1 MRNRNVVF
9 GVCFAHLVIALFC
22 APANA
27 GVEKV
32 VELYNNKEYAE
43 AFAYFQDL
51 AEVGNG
57 KAQFNIGV
65 MYYHGEGVPR
75 DDVQAYAWIRTAA
88 DTTKNEKYAST
99 AEQIL
104 ATLPE
109 DKQQAARDLAAELH
123 ARLGEEALQK
133 TLIPKPL
140 SDEDCTQEI
149 APLKRENPN
158 YPNNALSE
166 GKMGAVVTEFTITP
180 QGYVRDLIVTTTAD
194 QSFAKET
201 ARILPKWRY
210 TPRVVKDKA
219 VPTYGVRVQMIFQ
232 IDDSGTATNMR
243 ELKKALASTK
253 EKAEQGDIVE
263 QYQYAMML
271 ENFNRFKTFLKGM
284 NLEYQEANKWLLSSA
299 VSGFSVA
306 QFQLGRN
313 MVSGRGCAVD
323 EAGGMKWITA
333 AAAGGH
339 PSAQHYLARNLFQ
352 EADEQKYRAAIKWLK
367 GAVAAYDYF
376 PAKVMLAWEY
386 AASTLQEV
394 RDGKAALEL
403 INGKSGV
410 FFDHVRVLETE
421 AAAHAEI
428 GDFSR
433 AITTQKDALEKANS
447 YHWEIPEMQARLASY
462 QAKQPWRGEYY
473 QSVEWIQ
480 PLESD

>member
-1 MRNRNVVF
+1 MRYRNIVF
-9 GVCFAHLVIALFC
+9 SSCIAYLMNALFS
-22 APANA
+22 APASA

-43 AFAYFQDL
+43 AFAYFHDL

-75 DDVQAYAWIRTAA
+75 DDAQAYAWIRTAA
-88 DTTKNEKYAST
+88 DTTKNDKYAAT
-99 AEQIL
+99 AQQIL
-104 ATLPE
+104 DTLPE
-109 DKQQAARDLAAELH
+109 DQRQAAQEFATELH
-123 ARLGEEALQK
+123 ARLGDETLQK
-133 TLIPKPL
+133 TLYPKPL
-140 SDEDCTQEI
+140 SDEDCTQDI
-149 APLKRENPN
+149 APLRRENPN
-158 YPNNALSE
+158 YPNNALLK
-166 GKMGAVVTEFTITP
+166 GKMGAVVAEFTISP
-180 QGYVRDLIVTTTAD
+180 QGYVRDLIATTSSD

-201 ARILPKWRY
+201 AKVLPRWRY
-210 TPRVVKDKA
+210 TPRVVKDKV
-219 VPTYGVRVQMIFQ
+219 VPAYGVRVQMIFT
-232 IDDSGTATNMR
+232 IDESGAATNIR

-253 EKAEQGDIVE
+253 EHAEQGNIVE

-271 ENFNRFKTFLKGM
+271 ENFNHFKTYLKGM

-323 EAGGMKWITA
+323 EAGGMKWIAA

-339 PSAQHYLARNLFQ
+339 PSAQHYLARNLIQ
-352 EADEQKYRAAIKWLK
+352 DADEQKYRAAIKWLK
-367 GAVAAYDYF
+367 GAVAAYDYY

-386 AASTLQEV
+386 AASVLPEV

-403 INGKSGV
+403 INGESDIY
-410 FFDHVRVLETE
+410 FDQVRVLETE
-421 AAAHAEI
+421 AAAHAEN

-433 AITTQKDALEKANS
+433 AVTKQKDALKKANI
-447 YHWEIPEMQARLASY
+447 YHWEIPEMRARLDSY
-462 QAKQPWRGEYY
+462 QARQPWRGEYF
-473 QSVEWIQ
+473 QPAEWVQ
-480 PLESD
+480 KPE